1 MSFLIFFPL
10 YGKCFCSLRYIGIQ
24 SVGGTSLA
32 NVFLTE
38 AQAKQKALHTI
49 RELAKYYNV
58 VIWSDDESESDATEV
73 MVQELTVDDYM
84 EALLDEWGMDW
95 QKVLKL
101 GMQHMQAQPQ
111 QQAGVKRAGDANS
124 RGEKKK
130 TRARGEESD

>member
-1 MSFLIFFPL
+1 MIFFHL
-10 YGKCFCSLRYIGIQ
+10 YGNCFYTLCYRGIQ
-24 SVGGTSLA
+24 LISVTSLA
-32 NVFLTE
+32 NVLFIE

-49 RELAKYYNV
+49 SELAKFYN
-58 VIWSDDESESDATEV
+58 IILWSDDESESDATQV
-73 MVQELTVDDYM
+73 VLQELTVDDYM

-101 GMQHMQAQPQ
+101 GMQHTQAQP

-130 TRARGEESD
+130 TRGGREEESD